1 MVAGVWDAPFY
12 PPPFRAGERAS
23 VGARERVQ
31 MNCGWDSIAVPNWTH
46 RDGGVG
52 VGMGR
57 GGGSVGSMVPG
68 VQACC
73 QRLTKGAPFRGG
85 SWGFLGEE
93 VVCAGGCDAW
103 GVCHS
108 GRGCGCHEECHRDS
122 GRSRWPFH
130 WVLAGHSQS
139 ALWFF
144 EETGRKQ
151 WDRDG

>member
-1 MVAGVWDAPFY
+1 MYGVLLSTL
-12 PPPFRAGERAS
+12 PPSELEKEHQWEPEREFRWTVDETPSQYLTEHTEMGGE
-23 VGARERVQ
+23 
-31 MNCGWDSIAVPNWTH
+31 
-46 RDGGVG
+46 
-52 VGMGR
+52 
-57 GGGSVGSMVPG
+57 GGGVGSMVPG

-73 QRLTKGAPFRGG
+73 QSQTKGSPFRGG

-139 ALWFF
+139 ALWWF

>member
-1 MVAGVWDAPFY
+1 MNGRWCMGCSFLPS
-12 PPPFRAGERAS
+12 PLQSWRKSISGSQREFR
-23 VGARERVQ
+23 
-31 MNCGWDSIAVPNWTH
+31 WTVDETPSQYLTEH
-46 RDGGVG
+46 TEMGGGGVG
-52 VGMGR
+52 L
-57 GGGSVGSMVPG
+57 VGSMVPG

-73 QRLTKGAPFRGG
+73 QSLTKGAPFRGG

-139 ALWFF
+139 ALWWF